1 MKSGASPR
9 TFCYIMSTETIDSN
23 ELNTLRQQAASA
35 IPWSHEATRLAEA
48 LYVEHPG
55 HPLLRGEP
63 WKNHFEAKE
72 KYAVEPIAAAE
83 IDALDTMAEEAV
95 PDGE

>member
-1 MKSGASPR
+1 
-9 TFCYIMSTETIDSN
+9 MSTETIDSD

-48 LYVEHPG
+48 LHTERSD

-63 WKNHFEAKE
+63 WKKHFEDKAKRV
-72 KYAVEPIAAAE
+72 AVEPLAFAE
-83 IDALDTMAEEAV
+83 ADALNTMAEEAV